1 MIRSILVL
9 LCCVFATG
17 AFAQTSVPEEITGY
31 RAIGVSYSAQAK
43 NCNLEH
49 SATYEARL
57 REKLAGIGVTQNAN
71 SIMVANIGITG
82 QKVGL
87 LGGRC
92 VTMVE
97 LAFVTLLS
105 KDNIVTDNP
114 DIRRTIDRLG
124 SFPIV
129 VYKNGVIKVHTQE
142 EPAAGGPSTSAKEAA
157 LALIDILVKR
167 LAEKRM

>member
-1 MIRSILVL
+1 MIKSVMVL

-31 RAIGVSYSAQAK
+31 RSIGVSYSERAK

-49 SATYEARL
+49 STTYEARL
-57 REKLAGIGVTQNAN
+57 REKLAGIGVMPNPN
-71 SIMVANIGITG
+71 SILVANIGVTG

-92 VTMVE
+92 VTLIE

-129 VYKNGVIKVHTQE
+129 VYKNGMFQVRPQT

-157 LALIDILVKR
+157 LTLIDSLVKR